1 MARPIV
7 FLTDYG
13 HVDEFVGICHG
24 VIATIGP
31 DIRVID
37 LTHAIPR
44 QDVLRGAVTLSRAV
58 PFMPGDAVYL
68 GVVDP
73 GVGSAR
79 RAIAVQ
85 AASGGLLVGPDNG
98 LLSMAWDGMGG
109 VIRAAEI
116 TSGRIVLRPMSA
128 TFHGRDVFA
137 PAAAHLATGGSIED
151 LGAGLDPSRLRT
163 VETPGAMITGGVIGA
178 RVMRVDGYGNVQLN
192 VTREHLDSVGVAPGR
207 RVELGLGG
215 DRYYAVAA
223 RTFADARRGDLMLYE
238 DSYSNVSIAISNGNA
253 ADLLGAR
260 PGQELRIDVDV
271 P

>member
-13 HVDEFVGICHG
+13 LTDEFVGICHG
-24 VIATIGP
+24 VIATVAP

-44 QDVLRGAVTLSRAV
+44 QEVLRGAVTLSRAV

-85 AASGGLLVGPDNG
+85 AASGALLVGPDNG

-109 VIRAAEI
+109 VIRAVEV
-116 TSGRIVLRPMSA
+116 TSDRIVLRPISA

-151 LGAGLDPSRLRT
+151 LGAGLDPSSLRT

-192 VTREHLDSVGVAPGR
+192 VRAEDLQAAGLEGPIEACGLVVPRAGTFADVPEGAVAAIIDGQGFVSIVVNR
-207 RVELGLGG
+207 GSAAKVLGLGP
-215 DRYYAVAA
+215 
-223 RTFADARRGDLMLYE
+223 
-238 DSYSNVSIAISNGNA
+238 
-253 ADLLGAR
+253 GAPVTLSR
-260 PGQELRIDVDV
+260 AGGPDPG